1 MGAALSVVIIVSI
14 SFVIIRVATSALV
27 MTGMARESA
36 RFQARS
42 AFLGVGFTTSEA
54 ESIVDHPVRRRIAI
68 WLMWLGNAGVVT
80 VLGGL
85 ILSFGNGGATLG
97 KLGIILGGFVALVL
111 VARSPLVEKPLERL
125 IQRSLHRFGG
135 LDVRDY
141 AGLLH
146 VKGGWT
152 IDELKVEEGDW
163 IAGQTLGALDL
174 RDEGL
179 LVLGIDRADGEYV
192 GTPRGRTVVAVDD
205 TLVIYGQRRRIAE
218 LDDRRRGSAGEQAH
232 ADAIREASHF
242 ARLERLPTQSN

>member
-1 MGAALSVVIIVSI
+1 MGAALSVVVIVSV
-14 SFVIIRVATSALV
+14 SFVIIRVATTALV

-42 AFLGVGFTTSEA
+42 AFLGVGFTTTEA
-54 ESIVDHPVRRRIAI
+54 ESIVDHPVRRNIAI

-85 ILSFGNGGATLG
+85 ILSFGSGHATLG
-97 KLGIILGGFVALVL
+97 KLGIILGGFVLLAL
-111 VARSPLVEKPLERL
+111 VARSPIVEKPLERA
-125 IQRSLHRFGG
+125 IQSALSRFGG

-179 LVLGIDRADGEYV
+179 LVLGIDRADGEYL
-192 GTPRGRTVVAVDD
+192 GTPRGRDVVGADD
-205 TLVIYGQRRRIAE
+205 TLILYGRRQRIVE
-218 LDDRRRGSAGEQAH
+218 LDDRRRGSAGERAH
-232 ADAIREASHF
+232 KAAIREQEQLDASH
-242 ARLERLPTQSN
+242 

>member
-1 MGAALSVVIIVSI
+1 MGAALSVVVIVSV
-14 SFVIIRVATSALV
+14 SFVIIRVATTALV

-42 AFLGVGFTTSEA
+42 AFLGVGFTTTEA

-85 ILSFGNGGATLG
+85 ILSFGGGKATWS
-97 KLGIILGGFVALVL
+97 KLAIILGGFVLLAL
-111 VARSPLVEKPLERL
+111 VARSRMVEKPLERL
-125 IQRSLHRFGG
+125 IQNALSRFGG

-146 VKGGWT
+146 VRGGWT
-152 IDELKVEEGDW
+152 IDELKVEAGDW

-174 RDEGL
+174 RDEGVI
-179 LVLGIDRADGEYV
+179 VLGIDRADGTYL
-192 GTPRGRTVVAVDD
+192 GTPRGRDVVGADD
-205 TLVIYGQRRRIAE
+205 TLVLYGRRQRIVE
-218 LDDRRRGSAGEQAH
+218 LDDRHRGTEGERAH
-232 ADAIREASHF
+232 ADAIREQERLDASH
-242 ARLERLPTQSN
+242 

>member
-1 MGAALSVVIIVSI
+1 MGAALSVVVVIFVSY
-14 SFVIIRVATSALV
+14 VIIRVATSALV

-42 AFLGVGFTTSEA
+42 AFLGVGFTTAEA

-85 ILSFGNGGATLG
+85 ILSFSGSGHATWRKLAVLAGGLVV
-97 KLGIILGGFVALVL
+97 LALI
-111 VARSPLVEKPLERL
+111 ARSPLVEKPLERL
-125 IQRSLHRFGG
+125 IQRALRRFGG

-152 IDELKVEEGDW
+152 IDELKVEDDDW
-163 IAGQTLGALDL
+163 LAGQTLGALDL
-174 RDEGL
+174 REEGI
-179 LVLGIDRADGEYV
+179 LVLGIDRDDGTYL
-192 GTPRGRTVVAVDD
+192 GSPRGHTVVRPGD
-205 TLVIYGQRRRIAE
+205 TLVLYGRRQRIVE
-218 LDDRRRGSAGEQAH
+218 LDERRGGHAGEQAH
-232 ADAIREASHF
+232 AEAIREQE
-242 ARLERLPTQSN
+242 RLESAAAP